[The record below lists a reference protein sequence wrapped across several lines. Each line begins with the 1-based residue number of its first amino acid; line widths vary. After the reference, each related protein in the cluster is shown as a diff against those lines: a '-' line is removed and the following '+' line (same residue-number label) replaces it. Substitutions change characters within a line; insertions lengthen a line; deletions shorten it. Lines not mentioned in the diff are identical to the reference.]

1 MEREIKTNF
10 LLLPKAKNLRLSFKM
25 IDKIRKTENLHIVF
39 WLVKDL
45 CWMMEFK
52 TAGSLMILP
61 TLAMAFYVTYLS
73 RQKLKTV
80 LVNLAI
86 IFWIL
91 ANSAWMLKDFY
102 LNVPKSVSLIFFI
115 AGMATILLY
124 IWLAFIQPYFTKKI
138 TND

>member
-1 MEREIKTNF
+1 
-10 LLLPKAKNLRLSFKM
+10 M

-52 TAGSLMILP
+52 TAGAIMILP

-73 RQKLKTV
+73 SQNLKTV

-91 ANSAWMLKDFY
+91 ANSAWMLNDFY

-115 AGMATILLY
+115 AGIATILLY
-124 IWLAFIQPYFTKKI
+124 IWIAFIQPYFTKNN

>member
-1 MEREIKTNF
+1 
-10 LLLPKAKNLRLSFKM
+10 M

-52 TAGSLMILP
+52 TVGALMILP

-73 RQKLKTV
+73 SQHLNTV

-86 IFWIL
+86 IFWII
-91 ANSAWMLKDFY
+91 ANSAWMLNDFY

-115 AGMATILLY
+115 AGIATILFY

>member
-1 MEREIKTNF
+1 MPKIA
-10 LLLPKAKNLRLSFKM
+10 LLGVVIILILKM

-52 TAGSLMILP
+52 TAGAIMILP

-73 RQKLKTV
+73 SQNLKTV

-91 ANSAWMLKDFY
+91 ANSAWMLNDFY

-124 IWLAFIQPYFTKKI
+124 IWLAFIQPYFTKNN

>member
-1 MEREIKTNF
+1 MN
-10 LLLPKAKNLRLSFKM
+10 
-25 IDKIRKTENLHIVF
+25 DKIRKTENLHIVF

-52 TAGSLMILP
+52 TAGAIMILP

-73 RQKLKTV
+73 SQNLKSV
-80 LVNLAI
+80 LVNSAI

-102 LNVPKSVSLIFFI
+102 LNVPESVSLIFFI
-115 AGMATILLY
+115 AGLATILLY
-124 IWLAFIQPYFTKKI
+124 IWLTFIKPHYTKQN

>member
-1 MEREIKTNF
+1 
-10 LLLPKAKNLRLSFKM
+10 M

-52 TAGSLMILP
+52 TVGALMILP

-73 RQKLKTV
+73 SQHLNTV

-91 ANSAWMLKDFY
+91 ANSAWMLNDFY
-102 LNVPKSVSLIFFI
+102 LNVLKSISLIFFI
-115 AGMATILLY
+115 AGIATISLY